1 MNAGQLKKNV
11 GQHVQLRP
19 KVMRRAPTG
28 EPLRFRDDKWS
39 IERVDEKGVTIH
51 NISTGHAVTL
61 ENDNVRE
68 YRTPDFLI
76 LRCQLTL
83 QVNCVVIEPI

>member
-1 MNAGQLKKNV
+1 MNAGQLKKNL
-11 GQHVQLRP
+11 GQHVRLRP

-28 EPLRFRDDKWS
+28 ELLPFQDDNWS
-39 IERVDEKGVTIH
+39 IDRVDEKGVTIH
-51 NISTGHAVTL
+51 NISTGHIVTL
-61 ENDNVRE
+61 GNDNVRE

-83 QVNCVVIEPI
+83 QVNRVVIEPI